1 MRPRAQKFGRND
13 PCPCGSGKK
22 YKRCCLDSPNT
33 RRAPEH
39 SLPPP
44 EIIRSFLDHQRRE
57 KERKEKF
64 GEVKPEIAIDFKGY
78 KFVAVGSTLHYSK
91 KWKYF
96 PDFLQEYVPTVFGKE
111 WGEAELAKPVEQR
124 HPLVQWRTKC
134 LQFLQRQTPDAEGVY
149 AVIPNG
155 FAAAYFAFGYDLYVV
170 QHNGR
175 LDEHLLRRLKHHEQ
189 FQGARHELFA
199 EATCMRAGFEIEH
212 EDEKDPSKRH
222 AEFVATC
229 KKSGQKISVEAK
241 SKHRAGVLGR
251 PGDPETD
258 DEVSLRFGRLI
269 NDAAGKNVPHP
280 LAIFVDTNLPP
291 ATAERF
297 FRMESLTPVIPP
309 QPINRL
315 LDRLRKEHG
324 GRDPYNLI
332 VFTNHPHYYGEEE
345 AVDPKKHLISLF
357 SQIPAMHVADV
368 NTMMR
373 LHGAANLYGNIPDEL
388 PGEGS

>member
-91 KWKYF
+91 KWKF
-96 PDFLQEYVPTVFGKE
+96 FADFLQEYVPTVFGKE

-155 FAAAYFAFGYDLYVV
+155 FAAA
-170 QHNGR
+170 
-175 LDEHLLRRLKHHEQ
+175 
-189 FQGARHELFA
+189 
-199 EATCMRAGFEIEH
+199 
-212 EDEKDPSKRH
+212 
-222 AEFVATC
+222 
-229 KKSGQKISVEAK
+229 
-241 SKHRAGVLGR
+241 R
-251 PGDPETD
+251 P
-258 DEVSLRFGRLI
+258 
-269 NDAAGKNVPHP
+269 
-280 LAIFVDTNLPP
+280 
-291 ATAERF
+291 
-297 FRMESLTPVIPP
+297 
-309 QPINRL
+309 
-315 LDRLRKEHG
+315 
-324 GRDPYNLI
+324 
-332 VFTNHPHYYGEEE
+332 
-345 AVDPKKHLISLF
+345 
-357 SQIPAMHVADV
+357 
-368 NTMMR
+368 
-373 LHGAANLYGNIPDEL
+373 
-388 PGEGS
+388 